1 MLEYEKQPTI
11 SSVYGIVD
19 GLKNFVANYEKGT
32 SEIEDLCSVLSNQ
45 LDSRF
50 NFMQDDPLFLVSTLV
65 DPATSAQ
72 LNLSESNKAKKIL
85 VQWVSVTQTNFV
97 PNNRVQVNELKDLQ
111 PTDAPT
117 PIPPVTES
125 TNPLERFLQNRGVTT
140 TQRST
145 DSTVA
150 TVSTYVSETRA
161 IFSALIDKGTGSEVK
176 F

>member
-1 MLEYEKQPTI
+1 VFKSAIVMLEYEKQPTI

-97 PNNRVQVNELKDLQ
+97 PNNRV
-111 PTDAPT
+111 
-117 PIPPVTES
+117 
-125 TNPLERFLQNRGVTT
+125 
-140 TQRST
+140 
-145 DSTVA
+145 
-150 TVSTYVSETRA
+150 
-161 IFSALIDKGTGSEVK
+161 
-176 F
+176 